1 MAASDAQP
9 FPIKNKALRL
19 TFPIITAA
27 GALVTTGTQT
37 VTISK
42 DQGTFANPSVG
53 STSATQV
60 ATTSG
65 VWYVDLSATDLNAD
79 TVAVKISDGTNPP
92 TILIIYPVE
101 IKEPA
106 AVPGF
111 GDGATGL
118 EEVIAWLEILS
129 RNKMTQTAST
139 TTLRNNADS
148 ATVATSTTSDDGT
161 TFTRAKFT

>member
-1 MAASDAQP
+1 M
-9 FPIKNKALRL
+9 
-19 TFPIITAA
+19 
-27 GALVTTGTQT
+27 
-37 VTISK
+37 
-42 DQGTFANPSVG
+42 
-53 STSATQV
+53 

>member
-79 TVAVKISDGTNPP
+79 TVAVKVIDIFGNDTM
-92 TILIIYPVE
+92 TLVPV
-101 IKEPA
+101 
-106 AVPGF
+106 
-111 GDGATGL
+111 
-118 EEVIAWLEILS
+118 
-129 RNKMTQTAST
+129 
-139 TTLRNNADS
+139 
-148 ATVATSTTSDDGT
+148 TVG
-161 TFTRAKFT
+161 